1 MLVRLLLLVSLASS
15 LTNSALADDIE
26 VDAELVLAVDVS
38 RSMSERE
45 LEIQRRGYAEALSS
59 EQVVRAI
66 RGGLIGRIALRYVE
80 WSNAGQQRVIVD
92 WTMIES
98 AEDARDVALRLT
110 AQFNN
115 ALRRTSISDAIDSS
129 ANSFEGNGFTSNRR
143 IIDISGDGP
152 NNSGRPVLEARE
164 AALERG
170 IVINGLPLMTREGM
184 GIQFQLD
191 DLDDYYRHCVI
202 GGLGSFVIP
211 VKEWQEFPTAV
222 RRKLV
227 LELAGETSLPVIKTA
242 VTGKT
247 ADGYDCLIGE
257 KIWQRFMNQYPNFE
271 VLP

>member
-1 MLVRLLLLVSLASS
+1 MRMIAILLITL
-15 LTNSALADDIE
+15 SALASAGAEDVE
-26 VDAELVLAVDVS
+26 VDVELVLAVDVS

-80 WSNAGQQRVIVD
+80 WSNNGQQRIIVD
-92 WTMIES
+92 WTLVDG
-98 AEDARDVALRLT
+98 ADAARKIALKLT
-110 AQFNN
+110 SQFNN

-129 ANSFEGNGFTSNRR
+129 ADSFESNGFVSNRKV
-143 IIDISGDGP
+143 IDVSGDGP
-152 NNSGRPVLEARE
+152 NNSGRPVNNARD

-170 IVINGLPLMTREGM
+170 IIINGLPLMTHEGL
-184 GIQFQLD
+184 GSQFQLD
-191 DLDDYYRHCVI
+191 DLDDYYRFCVV
-202 GGLGSFVIP
+202 GGPGSFVIP
-211 VKEWQEFPTAV
+211 VNRWEEFPAAV

-227 LELAGETSLPVIKTA
+227 LELAGNTPLPIIKAA

-257 KIWQRFMNQYPNFE
+257 KIWRQFMNQYPNFE